1 MASTAS
7 TASAAATTVSTT
19 ATTTTLKDR
28 IAELNIQ
35 IAEFTKQ
42 KAVLE
47 AELDLQEKVPKYIEE
62 AIATLVLHLG
72 KNKKWETRIRK
83 ALQEHLKSTPKC
95 DQEVENAKR
104 DIWIYTDF
112 IKYKWNDKN
121 VEYSVQLEDEMYNA
135 PASPSDCD
143 VRENCL
149 IVYNSGKWDDLEE
162 FDLMYIPLLVAY
174 YNGDIERNCNLN
186 LE

>member
-1 MASTAS
+1 MASAS
-7 TASAAATTVSTT
+7 ASAASATAT
-19 ATTTTLKDR
+19 ATTLQDR
-28 IAELNIQ
+28 IAELNAQ
-35 IAEFTKQ
+35 ISELTKQ

-83 ALQEHLKSTPKC
+83 ALQEHLRSTPEC

-112 IKYKWNDKN
+112 IRYMWDDDN
-121 VEYSVQLEDEMYNA
+121 VEYSVELEDEMYNA
-135 PASPSDCD
+135 PASPSDEE

-149 IVYNSGKWDDLEE
+149 IVYNSDEWDDLKE
-162 FDLMYIPLLVAY
+162 FDLMYIPVLVAY
-174 YNGDIERNCNLN
+174 YNGDIERNCNLS

>member
-1 MASTAS
+1 M
-7 TASAAATTVSTT
+7 ASAAPAS
-19 ATTTTLKDR
+19 ATTLKDR
-28 IAELNIQ
+28 IAELNAQ
-35 IAEFTKQ
+35 IAELTKQ

-47 AELDLQEKVPKYIEE
+47 AELDLQEKVPKYIED

-83 ALQEHLKSTPKC
+83 ALQSHLKSTPEC

-112 IKYKWNDKN
+112 IKYKWDDDN
-121 VEYSVQLEDEMYNA
+121 VEYNVQLEDEMYNA
-135 PASPSDCD
+135 PAIPSDGE

-149 IVYNSGKWDDLEE
+149 IVYNSDEWDDLEE
-162 FDLMYIPLLVAY
+162 FDPKYIPVLVAY
-174 YNGDIERNCNLN
+174 YNGDIERNCNLS